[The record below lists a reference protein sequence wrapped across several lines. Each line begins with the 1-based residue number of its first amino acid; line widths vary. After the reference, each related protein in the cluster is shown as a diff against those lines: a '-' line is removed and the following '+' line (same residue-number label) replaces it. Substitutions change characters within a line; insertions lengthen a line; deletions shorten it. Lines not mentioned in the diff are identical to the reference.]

1 MVVVRATWFFAGC
14 GLAGCNS
21 GEKSRRA
28 FMKFQKKQESR
39 RISGRS
45 DVSGAEAP
53 VRGGKGWFAVLA
65 WAAVS
70 VLVFIIL
77 FRLGLRAA
85 QARRVTWLVAVA
97 GALYAAFQALLA
109 EVHRPA
115 PFSPTV
121 LTCLGALG
129 GVVVAF
135 LLWAANAA
143 DLAPPNFL
151 AGALIGGVLA
161 NLSRR
166 WG

>member
-1 MVVVRATWFFAGC
+1 
-14 GLAGCNS
+14 
-21 GEKSRRA
+21 
-28 FMKFQKKQESR
+28 MKFRKKEEISR
-39 RISGRS
+39 VPGRS
-45 DVSGAEAP
+45 NISAPEALS
-53 VRGGKGWFAVLA
+53 RGGKGWFAALA

-70 VLVFIIL
+70 VLVLVIL

-109 EVHRPA
+109 EVRHPVH
-115 PFSPTV
+115 FSSMA

-129 GVVVAF
+129 GVVVALF
-135 LLWAANAA
+135 LGVANAA
-143 DLAPPNFL
+143 DVAPANLL

-161 NLSRR
+161 NLSHR

>member
-1 MVVVRATWFFAGC
+1 
-14 GLAGCNS
+14 
-21 GEKSRRA
+21 
-28 FMKFQKKQESR
+28 MKFRKQQETKCT
-39 RISGRS
+39 SGRS

-53 VRGGKGWFAVLA
+53 VRGGRGWFAVLA

-70 VLVFIIL
+70 VLVFVIL

-109 EVHRPA
+109 EVRRPVH
-115 PFSPTV
+115 FSSAA

-135 LLWAANAA
+135 LLGAENAP
-143 DLAPPNFL
+143 DLVPPNLL